1 MSERAKR
8 REARLKR
15 RQFMKRLAVNAL
27 AVIILGGVGTFFFCL
42 VFGVFR
48 EGEILL

>member
-1 MSERAKR
+1 MSERAKK

-15 RQFMKRLAVNAL
+15 RQFVKKLAVNAL
-27 AVIILGGVGTFFFCL
+27 TVIVLGGVGTFFFCL

-48 EGEILL
+48 EGYIIL